1 MLPHRSQS
9 REVQGAQRALL
20 KPEEV
25 LSFPEGVCLVCK
37 PKYEIYCKMK

>member
-1 MLPHRSQS
+1 MPPHGSQS
-9 REVQGAQRALL
+9 TEVQAAQWALL

-37 PKYEIYCKMK
+37 PKYAIYCKMK